1 MIRAQCHMCHGLFE
15 VPDNKAL
22 TYVMMNMLPCRACSK
37 LEIRQGNK

>member
-1 MIRAQCHMCHGLFE
+1 MCHGLFE

-37 LEIRQGNK
+37 LDTKA